1 MSQPASPAPPESAA
15 QTDTGD
21 SAVMHAAEQF
31 LHLARLVH
39 GGEQPPEAQ
48 SLTPAQWMALRYF
61 ARANRLSRTPSAF
74 SEFHATTRGTAS
86 QVVKSLIKAG
96 LLARKTNQADG
107 RSALIEVT
115 AAGQAQ
121 LRHDP
126 ITAMGDAIEALPAEA
141 REAFTRSLAKIGVAL
156 ARQRRGP
163 IFGNCADCSH
173 CDRSQPE
180 APWCHCMQTPIERD
194 EMAAICVDF
203 SPGAHRAG

>member
-1 MSQPASPAPPESAA
+1 M
-15 QTDTGD
+15 
-21 SAVMHAAEQF
+21 MHAAEQF

-39 GGEQPPEAQ
+39 GGEQPQEAQ

-96 LLARKTNQADG
+96 LLARKANQADG

-115 AAGQAQ
+115 EAGAAQ

-126 ITAMGDAIEALPAEA
+126 LSALAAAIETLPEPA
-141 REAFTRSLAKIGVAL
+141 RAGFTRSLSQIGVAL

-163 IFGNCADCSH
+163 VFGMCSDCSH
-173 CDRSQPE
+173 CDTSQPE
-180 APWCHCMQTPIERD
+180 EPWCHCMQGPLKQD
-194 EMAAICVDF
+194 DMAALCVDF
-203 SPGAHRAG
+203 LPMSARPG